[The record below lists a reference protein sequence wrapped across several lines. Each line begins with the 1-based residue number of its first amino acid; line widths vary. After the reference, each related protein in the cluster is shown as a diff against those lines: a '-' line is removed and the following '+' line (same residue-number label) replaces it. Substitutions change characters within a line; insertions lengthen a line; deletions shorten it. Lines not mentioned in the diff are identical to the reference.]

1 MPFPYQRHRIHHH
14 CIHHFRHH
22 HPSPTPPPKTEAE
35 AMLTACQNDLE
46 AKEDEAKVAL
56 DDKMQTF
63 AQEINKAFG

>member
-1 MPFPYQRHRIHHH
+1 MHFPNHRHRIHHH
-14 CIHHFRHH
+14 CIHHLRHH
-22 HPSPTPPPKTEAE
+22 HPSPTPLPKAEAE

-56 DDKMQTF
+56 DDKMQNF